1 MINGAQI
8 KICNLFLELGNTK
21 ILENINMT
29 IKKGE
34 IHCLIGP
41 NGGGKTSLLRCLL
54 GQVPYEGIIH
64 LEYEDTKIFGY
75 VPQVLDFERTLPI
88 TVEDFL
94 SICYQNKP
102 CFLGVSK
109 AKKKYIN
116 NILDEV
122 GLLEKR
128 KRLLGNLSGGELQ
141 RLLLA
146 QAINPRPNLLIL
158 DEPFAGID
166 GIGEK
171 YFLDVIKKLKEEG
184 ITILWIHHNIK
195 QVKDIADT
203 VTCIKKSVQFT
214 GDPKTE
220 LTDEKILSIYV

>member
-1 MINGAQI
+1 MVNGVSLNI
-8 KICNLFLELGNTK
+8 SNLFLELGNTK
-21 ILENINMT
+21 ILENINMNV
-29 IKKGE
+29 KKGE

-54 GQVPYEGIIH
+54 GQVPYKGSIH
-64 LEYEDTKIFGY
+64 IEYEDDKIFGY
-75 VPQVLDFERTLPI
+75 VPQFLDFERTLPI

-94 SICYQNKP
+94 SICFQKKP
-102 CFLGVSK
+102 CFLGI
-109 AKKKYIN
+109 ANNKKEYIN
-116 NILDEV
+116 NILEEV
-122 GLLEKR
+122 GLSNKR

-166 GIGEK
+166 SVGEA
-171 YFLDVIKKLKEEG
+171 YFIDVIKKLNSEG

-195 QVKDIADT
+195 QVKEIADS
-203 VTCIKKSVQFT
+203 VTCIKKTIQFS
-214 GDPKTE
+214 GDPKIE
-220 LTDEKILSIYV
+220 LTDDKILDIYI

>member
-1 MINGAQI
+1 MVNGVQI
-8 KICNLFLELGNTK
+8 KICNLFLELGSTK

-54 GQVPYEGIIH
+54 GQVPYEGVIH

-75 VPQVLDFERTLPI
+75 VPQVLEFERTLPI

-94 SICYQNKP
+94 AICYQKKP

-109 AKKKYIN
+109 DKRKYIN
-116 NILDEV
+116 EILDEV
-122 GLLEKR
+122 GLLDKR

-158 DEPFAGID
+158 DEPFTGID
-166 GIGEK
+166 SIGEQ
-171 YFLDVIKKLKEEG
+171 YFLNVIKKLKQEG

-195 QVKDIADT
+195 QVKEMADT
-203 VTCIKKSVQFT
+203 VTCIKKSIQFT
-214 GDPKTE
+214 GDPATE